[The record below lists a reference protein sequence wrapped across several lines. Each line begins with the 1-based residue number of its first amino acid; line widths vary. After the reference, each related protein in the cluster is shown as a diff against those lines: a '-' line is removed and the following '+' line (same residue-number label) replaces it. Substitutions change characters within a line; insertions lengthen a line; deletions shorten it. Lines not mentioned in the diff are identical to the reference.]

1 MSLGE
6 HHKIDNDADLKNV
19 LVQVRK
25 AYHDYGS
32 ILLQIFDGRHRSG
45 LQNALQHAMY
55 REIGKQ
61 LYGRDFE
68 HAKAECKLTIGV
80 PLLRESSDEFKRVYD
95 RSLKGIPYGE
105 KLQLIGLIDVSSLL
119 SMAEAHRYI
128 GEIYDTY
135 AMKGVNWSD
144 FINRS
149 RDALKA

>member
-1 MSLGE
+1 VTLGV
-6 HHKIDNDADLKNV
+6 HHKIDNDADLKNI
-19 LVQVRK
+19 LVAIRK

-32 ILLQIFDGRHRSG
+32 ILLQIFDGRQRSG

-61 LYGRDFE
+61 LYGGDFV
-68 HAKAECKLTIGV
+68 HAKAECKLTLGV
-80 PLLRESSDEFKRVYD
+80 PLLRQDSEEFKRLYD
-95 RSLKGIPYGE
+95 RSIRPKPYGE
-105 KLQLIGLIDVSSLL
+105 KLEIIALIDVSSLL
-119 SMAEAHRYI
+119 SMAEAHNYI
-128 GEIYDTY
+128 DAIYDTY

>member
-1 MSLGE
+1 VTLGE
-6 HHKIDNDADLKNV
+6 HHKIDDDMDLKNI
-19 LVQVRK
+19 LVTIRK

-32 ILLQIFDGRHRSG
+32 ILLQIFDGRQRSG

-61 LYGRDFE
+61 LYGGDFD
-68 HAKAECKLTIGV
+68 HAKSECKLTLGV
-80 PLLRESSDEFKRVYD
+80 PLLREESEEFKRVYD

-119 SMAEAHRYI
+119 SMADAHKYI
-128 GEIYDTY
+128 DEIYDTY
-135 AMKGVNWSD
+135 AFKGVNWTD